1 MARSR
6 ASSISS
12 HKTVT
17 TLSSATIDY
26 HFPYNADDQEYNDDF
41 DQTLSSFSV
50 ISKENEAL
58 LAALKETASDASAGA
73 AVAVVSPNGLFVA
86 ILKALNSLCCSLEDK
101 LKHHDGDVNDVRVE
115 KEVSAILS
123 LLELLRRICPFVV
136 HYSNNEGALFG
147 EYSTSP
153 PKGSLKKSLYID
165 KHIHSI

>member
-26 HFPYNADDQEYNDDF
+26 HFPYYNADREYNDDF
-41 DQTLSSFSV
+41 DQTLSSFSI
-50 ISKENEAL
+50 ISKESEAL
-58 LAALKETASDASAGA
+58 LAALKETASEASAGA
-73 AVAVVSPNGLFVA
+73 AAAAVVSPNGLFVA

-123 LLELLRRICPFVV
+123 LLELLRRVCPFVV

-147 EYSTSP
+147 EYSP
-153 PKGSLKKSLYID
+153 HPQRV
-165 KHIHSI
+165 H